1 MKQVKETSEPR
12 GLFSIVIDIGRGN
25 ISTFSVGSWAGDG
38 VGRHIHTSLKF
49 CYLRQDFN
57 PKYYVVD
64 IRVEWGINLR
74 IGIYF
79 HDYKDKSESNRTLEV
94 LEVFLNKQIIMNN
107 YSSVYNS
114 ISFKFLNNPPKKR
127 EAKILMPY
135 GIHPEVEILS
145 QFDNNSNLCLGIFHL
160 ALGLLQDAIPLIPYA
175 PAKEEFD
182 FDVNGLLS
190 DINKV
195 AKDGPHSK
203 EELKYL
209 EDNKQ
214 QLILQNRMNYRLR
227 IIENF
232 RENPRPL
239 DKRLIGV
246 RVLNRFRFEDDDVY
260 FYQNMYATIF
270 SDVLR
275 RYDIRLPVYQ
285 EIYFD
290 LVNSEEEATDI
301 TTRKEDWYQ
310 YTRAIFDYKRFKQS
324 PQETKGQILLDCL
337 IDGLRF
343 ITDFDHL
350 EKHKIE
356 SAIEYIQKHKLE
368 TPLIYITRENEE
380 YEVKIQYKVKSI
392 IGNLVKACYDLHI
405 CQKVSG
411 EERVIPLG
419 VFETFDVPYVLGTIR
434 LTKKQVTIK
443 GRTGLRAEIYRS
455 SEKAPS
461 EYKFQFQELFSKKAN

>member
-1 MKQVKETSEPR
+1 MR
-12 GLFSIVIDIGRGN
+12 ID
-25 ISTFSVGSWAGDG
+25 
-38 VGRHIHTSLKF
+38 
-49 CYLRQDFN
+49 
-57 PKYYVVD
+57 
-64 IRVEWGINLR
+64 
-74 IGIYF
+74 IYF

-94 LEVFLNKQIIMNN
+94 LELFLNKHIIMNN

-127 EAKILMPY
+127 EAKVLMPY

-145 QFDNNSNLCLGIFHL
+145 NFEGNGKLSVETFHL
-160 ALGLLQDAIPLIPYA
+160 ALGLIQEAIPRIAHA
-175 PAKEEFD
+175 PSKKEFD
-182 FDVNGLLS
+182 FEVEGLLR
-190 DINKV
+190 DISTA
-195 AKDGPHSK
+195 AKDAPHSK
-203 EELKYL
+203 EALKHL

-214 QLILQNRMNYRLR
+214 QLTIQNRMNYRLR

-239 DKRLIGV
+239 DTRLIGV

-260 FYQNMYATIF
+260 FYQNMYETIF

-275 RYDIRLPVYQ
+275 RYDIRLPRYQ

-290 LVNSEEEATDI
+290 LVNSVEEATDI
-301 TTRKEDWYQ
+301 STQKEDWFQ
-310 YTRAIFDYKRFKQS
+310 YTHAIFDYKRFKQS
-324 PQETKGQILLDCL
+324 SQETKEQILLDCL

-350 EKHKIE
+350 EKDKIE
-356 SAIEYIQKHKLE
+356 SAIEYIQKHKLQ
-368 TPLIYITRENEE
+368 TPLFYITRENEE
-380 YEVKIQYKVKSI
+380 YEVKVQYKVTSI
-392 IGNLVKACYDLHI
+392 IGNLVKASYDLHI
-405 CQKVSG
+405 CQKASG

-419 VFETFDVPYVLGTIR
+419 VFETFNVPYVLGTIR

-461 EYKFQFQELFSKKAN
+461 EYKFQFQELFLNKN